1 MNPEPAAEPA
11 ADPEPAAEDGTEP
24 AAEPADDGTED
35 GPEDD
40 GTEPA
45 DDDTEQD
52 DDGSDSTPLQRA
64 RRDAAKYRRRL
75 RDTESRLES
84 LQRELFTARVRATG
98 RLADPTDMPFDPELL
113 DSDDGLT
120 EAIDA
125 LTEAKPHLKARA
137 FGDIGQREVDSR
149 PAVSI
154 GSILRA
160 NA

>member
-1 MNPEPAAEPA
+1 MIPEPAAEPA
-11 ADPEPAAEDGTEP
+11 ADPEPADDGPEPAAEDGPEADEDT
-24 AAEPADDGTED
+24 EPADDGTE
-35 GPEDD
+35 
-40 GTEPA
+40 PA
-45 DDDTEQD
+45 

-84 LQRELFTARVRATG
+84 LQRELFTARVRETG

-113 DSDDGLT
+113 DDDDGLT

-137 FGDIGQREVDSR
+137 FGDIGQREVDRR

>member
-1 MNPEPAAEPA
+1 MIPEPADP
-11 ADPEPAAEDGTEP
+11 PEPAGDDGP
-24 AAEPADDGTED
+24 EPAD
-35 GPEDD
+35 PP
-40 GTEPA
+40 EPA
-45 DDDTEQD
+45 DDDTEPAEDDTEPAD
-52 DDGSDSTPLQRA
+52 DDEDSTPLKRA

-75 RDTESRLES
+75 RDAEARLDEV
-84 LQRELFTARVRATG
+84 QRELFAARVRATG
-98 RLADPTDMPFDPELL
+98 RLADPSDMPFDPALL
-113 DSDDGLT
+113 DDGDALT

>member
-1 MNPEPAAEPA
+1 MTPEPADDLDPA
-11 ADPEPAAEDGTEP
+11 GGPEPAAEDTEP
-24 AAEPADDGTED
+24 AAEDGPEPADD

-40 GTEPA
+40 G
-45 DDDTEQD
+45 TEQD

-84 LQRELFTARVRATG
+84 LQRELFTAKVRATG

>member
-1 MNPEPAAEPA
+1 MIPEPAAEPA
-11 ADPEPAAEDGTEP
+11 ADPEPADDGPEPAAEDGPEADEDT
-24 AAEPADDGTED
+24 EPADDG
-35 GPEDD
+35 
-40 GTEPA
+40 
-45 DDDTEQD
+45 TEQD

-84 LQRELFTARVRATG
+84 LQRELFTARVRETG

-113 DSDDGLT
+113 DDDDGLT

-137 FGDIGQREVDSR
+137 FGDIGQREVDRR